1 MAGKTFYLMLAA
13 GAAFIVIGVA
23 SSVYSGV
30 VVDVPLDN
38 TVGPGITDEISPD
51 MEIGNTASLVVGG
64 STFDVEITAPD
75 GEVLRNQ
82 TGISSFSYE
91 LTAQKGG
98 EYRFIIE
105 NTGDEDLQITGHA
118 QTKGNPLG
126 TLAPLLLAVTG
137 IIVVGLSLRF
147 RNR

>member
-1 MAGKTFYLMLAA
+1 MPA

-82 TGISSFSYE
+82 TGISSLCYE
-91 LTAQKGG
+91 LTAQKAG

-105 NTGDEDLQITGHA
+105 NTGDEDLQITGTPR
-118 QTKGNPLG
+118 QRETRSGPWRLCS
-126 TLAPLLLAVTG
+126 LAVTG

>member
-38 TVGPGITDEISPD
+38 TVRPGLTDELSPD
-51 MEIGNTASLVVGG
+51 MEVGNTASLAVSG
-64 STFDVEITAPD
+64 STFDIEITDPE
-75 GEVLRNQ
+75 GEVLGNQ

-91 LTAQKGG
+91 LTAQKAG
-98 EYRFIIE
+98 EYRFVIE
-105 NTGDEDLQITGHA
+105 NTGDEDLQITGRA

-126 TLAPLLLAVTG
+126 VLAPLLLAVTG